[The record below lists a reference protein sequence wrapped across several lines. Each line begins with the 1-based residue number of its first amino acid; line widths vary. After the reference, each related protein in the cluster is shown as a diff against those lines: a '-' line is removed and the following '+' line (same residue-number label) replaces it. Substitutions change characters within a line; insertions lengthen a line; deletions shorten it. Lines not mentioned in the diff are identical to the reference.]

1 MSMLA
6 SAFYDL
12 VWNLKEEGSRN
23 SKKEMIREVVETN
36 PEDDW
41 KAALLMI
48 AGQEFENNGIS
59 TKSAKKAFIQGTNL
73 NREELDELYT
83 QEGTL
88 TEAIDLLVHEYEY
101 EISDESIVDIVNNLK
116 QVAEMSG
123 DAQITRLANVFAT
136 SHPMVVCFAVLTDD
150 LSIGVTQKT
159 IAGAIAHE
167 HTRSEIECGRGLI
180 PDSVEFVE
188 HYQQNGNDFPPNL
201 VVGRPFLPM
210 KAKNKDMPGDNEI
223 DNWVAQMKVDGFR
236 LLVHID
242 HGDVN
247 AFTRNMDDVT
257 HSLPELNEV
266 SWPDGEFIFDCEA
279 IAYENGEP
287 QGYRATSERIGR
299 KHDIST
305 FTTDVHFECFDC
317 LYADEDISEEP
328 FSQRFEILSDS
339 MPTHEYTTILEP
351 IQDISKARLRAD
363 EENYEGVIVKDL
375 DAPYKFDKRSS
386 FWRKLKLTDETVD
399 LIVVDFEVGKG
410 DDAGTLGRM
419 RLETSDGVDMGWVG
433 NGWTDKEQD
442 DIWNNKDEYRGEIA
456 EISFEGIDQKPRFPV
471 FENWRPHGEADSV
484 ERVKNIGGNY

>member
-6 SAFYDL
+6 SEFYDL
-12 VWNLKEEGSRN
+12 VWDLKEEGSRN
-23 SKKEMIREVVETN
+23 SKKEMIREVVDSN
-36 PEDDW
+36 PKEEW
-41 KAALLMI
+41 RAAVLMI

-73 NREELDELYT
+73 NQEELDELYT

-101 EISDESIVDIVNNLK
+101 DISDDSIVDIVENLE
-116 QVAEMSG
+116 QVADMSG

-136 SHPMVVCFAVLTDD
+136 SHPMVVCFGVLPDD

-159 IAGAIAHE
+159 IASAIAHE
-167 HTRSEIECGRGLI
+167 HNRESIERGRGLI
-180 PDSVEFVE
+180 PNSVEFVE
-188 HYQQNGNDFPPNL
+188 YYQADGNTFPPSL

-210 KAKNKDMPGDNEI
+210 KAKNKDMPEDDEI
-223 DNWVAQMKVDGFR
+223 DQWVAQMKVDGFR
-236 LLVHID
+236 LLIHVD
-242 HGDVN
+242 HGDVK

-257 HSLPELNEV
+257 HSLPELDEV
-266 SWPDGEFIFDCEA
+266 PWPDGEFIFDCEA
-279 IAYENGEP
+279 IAYEDGEP

-299 KHDIST
+299 KHNIGT

-317 LYADEDISEEP
+317 LYANEDISEKP
-328 FSQRFEILSDS
+328 FSQRFEVLSDS
-339 MPTHEYTTILEP
+339 LPLHDYTTVLDLIH
-351 IQDISKARLRAD
+351 DISEARLRAD

-375 DAPYKFDKRSS
+375 ESPYKFDKRSG

-399 LIVVDFEVGKG
+399 LRVVDFEVGKG

-419 RLETSDGVDMGWVG
+419 RLETSDGTDMGWVG
-433 NGWTDKEQD
+433 NGWTDEEQD
-442 DIWNNKDEYRGEIA
+442 EIWANKDEYKGEIA

-471 FENWRPHGEADSV
+471 FENWRPHGEADSE